1 MSESGKLSKIGQ
13 TCFFLAGI
21 LLLNL
26 ALYPLYK
33 WLTTGEPVIIMR
45 GHPYNGIQA
54 MIAIIGF
61 TLSGFIFSISSLK
74 NLNRMRK

>member
-13 TCFFLAGI
+13 TCFLLVGI

-33 WLTTGEPVIIMR
+33 WLTNGEPIIIMR
-45 GHPYNGIQA
+45 GHPYTGIQA

-61 TLSGFIFSISSLK
+61 TLSGFIFSITALK
-74 NLNRMRK
+74 NLYRMRK